1 MPIPILAA
9 LLIFLQDPTPGTL
22 TQEEAKQS
30 ITRGELYDHIKF
42 LSTDEMKGR
51 NTPSKEL
58 DKTAQYVSD
67 AFRKA
72 GLKPLGKDG
81 TYILPWNYRGEE
93 APNCIGLLEGSD
105 EKLKDEYIVIGG
117 HMDHVGVIGGEIH
130 NGADDNASG
139 TSGVLELA
147 EAFGALKVRPKRSII
162 FMTFGGEEKGLLGS
176 RAYVNDP
183 AIPNEK
189 TVAMINLDMIGR
201 STDNYLFIGGTGT
214 SPIWDGLVKKYNDHY
229 KFNLETAPGG
239 LAPSDNSNFYRE
251 DIPVLF
257 FFTHVHE
264 DYHLPGDDIEK
275 VNVEASE
282 KILYMVYDVV
292 TEVAEAKERPAFTKE
307 NSQALPKDFQ
317 QKMMERYRS
326 QNRNRVQL
334 GVQVES
340 AEGGVRIRSVSK
352 DSVAQEAGLQKGDKI
367 ITFEGK
373 EVASRREL
381 QRALRKHKPGESVT
395 LTIDRDGKTKE
406 VKVTFPR

>member
-1 MPIPILAA
+1 M
-9 LLIFLQDPTPGTL
+9 
-22 TQEEAKQS
+22 
-30 ITRGELYDHIKF
+30 
-42 LSTDEMKGR
+42 
-51 NTPSKEL
+51 
-58 DKTAQYVSD
+58 
-67 AFRKA
+67 
-72 GLKPLGKDG
+72 
-81 TYILPWNYRGEE
+81 
-93 APNCIGLLEGSD
+93 
-105 EKLKDEYIVIGG
+105 
-117 HMDHVGVIGGEIH
+117 
-130 NGADDNASG
+130 
-139 TSGVLELA
+139 ELA
-147 EAFGALKVRPKRSII
+147 EAFGAMKVRPKRSII

-201 STDNYLFIGGTGT
+201 SEDNYLFIGGTGT
-214 SPIWDGLVKKYNDHY
+214 SPVWDGLVKKYNERY

-239 LAPSDNSNFYRE
+239 LAPSDNTNFYRE
-251 DIPVLF
+251 GIPVLF
-257 FFTHVHE
+257 FFTNIHE
-264 DYHLPGDDIEK
+264 DYHLPGDDPGK
-275 VNVEASE
+275 VNSGGTER
-282 KILYMVYDVV
+282 ILRMVFDVV
-292 TEVAEAKERPAFTKE
+292 CDVAQAEERPAFTKE
-307 NSQALPKDFQ
+307 DSRALPKDFQ
-317 QKMMERYRS
+317 KRMMERYRA

-340 AEGGVRIRSVSK
+340 AEGGIRIRSISK